1 MSFSTKKLV
10 PFIYAIPLLM
20 CLIALN
26 QIRMAK
32 RQHLDPWK
40 GGGFG
45 MFASNVSTGSRVL
58 VCIGIDK
65 NGQEV
70 RLLPEFQKLDT
81 EKWSKD
87 FEVELKANPTLEKLE
102 KIANALLKKN
112 YLKKLDTEKWSK
124 DFEVELKANP
134 TLEKLEKIAN
144 ALLKKNYLKKLNQEK
159 QTSAEML
166 GWDIRE
172 AIYIPLREDNLKL
185 DNDVMYS
192 FSTVKTA
199 IYEIRYNSNENTV
212 KFFELIKYHAM
223 K

>member
-70 RLLPEFQKLDT
+70 RLLPDFQ
-81 EKWSKD
+81 
-87 FEVELKANPTLEKLE
+87 
-102 KIANALLKKN
+102 
-112 YLKKLDTEKWSK
+112 KLDTEKWSK

>member
-1 MSFSTKKLV
+1 MPMLMS
-10 PFIYAIPLLM
+10 
-20 CLIALN
+20 LIALN

-32 RQHLDPWK
+32 SQHLDPWK

-58 VCIGIDK
+58 VCIGIDE

-102 KIANALLKKN
+102 KIANALLKK
-112 YLKKLDTEKWSK
+112 K
-124 DFEVELKANP
+124 
-134 TLEKLEKIAN
+134 
-144 ALLKKNYLKKLNQEK
+144 YLKKLNQEK
-159 QTSAEML
+159 QTAAEVL

-172 AIYIPLREDNLKL
+172 AIYIPLRKDNLKL

-199 IYEIRYNSNENTV
+199 IFEIRYNSNENSV
-212 KFFELIKYHAM
+212 KFFELIKYYAI
-223 K
+223 KQ